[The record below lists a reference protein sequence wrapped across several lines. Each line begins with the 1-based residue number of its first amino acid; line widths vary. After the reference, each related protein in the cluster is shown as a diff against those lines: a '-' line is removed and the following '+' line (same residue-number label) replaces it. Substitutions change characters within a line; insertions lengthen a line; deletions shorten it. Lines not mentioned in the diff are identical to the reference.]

1 MLPQTVRHGEQAWH
15 DPEVR
20 EEWVHCLGNLD
31 LLSRPKNTEA
41 GNADFSEKKERY
53 FQTKDGVTPF
63 TLNKEVLEYE

>member
-1 MLPQTVRHGEQAWH
+1 M
-15 DPEVR
+15 
-20 EEWVHCLGNLD
+20 HCLGNLD